1 MPKIN
6 FEIPH
11 SLSNEEAKDRLQRFV
26 ESLEAKFQDN
36 VSDLQQSWE
45 GDQLS
50 FGFKTYGIKIAGKIA
65 VEDSRIAVDV
75 DLPIS
80 AMMFKG
86 KIQGEIQKQLE
97 RLLK

>member
-11 SLSNEEAKDRLQRFV
+11 SLPADEAKDRLQRFV

-36 VSDLQQSWE
+36 VSDLQQSWD
-45 GDQLS
+45 GDHLA
-50 FGFKTYGIKIAGKIA
+50 FGFKTYGIKIAGKIG
-65 VEDSRIAVDV
+65 VEDHRIMVDV

-86 KIQGEIQKQLE
+86 KIESEIRKQLE
-97 RLLK
+97 RLLR

>member
-1 MPKIN
+1 VPKIN

-11 SLSNEEAKDRLQRFV
+11 PLSRDEAKERLQRFV
-26 ESLEAKFQDN
+26 ESLETKFQDN
-36 VSDLQQSWE
+36 VSDLQQSWN
-45 GDQLS
+45 GDQLE
-50 FGFKTYGIKIAGKIA
+50 FGFKTYGIKIAGNIA
-65 VEDSRIAVDV
+65 AEENQIAVDI

-86 KIQGEIQKQLE
+86 KIQSEIQKQLE

>member
-11 SLSNEEAKDRLQRFV
+11 PLSNEDAKDRLQRFV
-26 ESLEAKFQDN
+26 ESLESKFQDN

-45 GDQLS
+45 GDQLD
-50 FGFKTYGIKIAGKIA
+50 FGFKTFGIKIAGKIE
-65 VEDSRIAVDV
+65 VEEGRIAVDI

-86 KIQGEIQKQLE
+86 KIESEIRKQLE

>member
-11 SLSNEEAKDRLQRFV
+11 PLSNEDAKDRLQRFV
-26 ESLEAKFQDN
+26 ESLESKFQDN

-45 GDQLS
+45 GDRLD
-50 FGFKTYGIKIAGKIA
+50 FGFKTYGIKIAGNIN
-65 VEDSRIAVDV
+65 VEDSRIAVDI

-86 KIQGEIQKQLE
+86 KIESEIRKQLE

>member
-1 MPKIN
+1 VPKIN
-6 FEIPH
+6 FEILH
-11 SLSNEEAKDRLQRFV
+11 SMSDEEAKDRLERFV

-45 GDQLS
+45 GDQLNFS
-50 FGFKTYGIKIAGKIA
+50 FKTFGIKIAGKLA
-65 VEDSRIAVDV
+65 VEENRVAVDI

>member
-1 MPKIN
+1 VPKIN

-11 SLSNEEAKDRLQRFV
+11 PLSNEDAKDRLQRFV
-26 ESLEAKFQDN
+26 ESLESKFQDN

-45 GDQLS
+45 GDRLD
-50 FGFKTYGIKIAGKIA
+50 FGFKTYGIKIAGNIN
-65 VEDSRIAVDV
+65 VEDSRIAVDI

-86 KIQGEIQKQLE
+86 KIESEIRKQLE

>member
-11 SLSNEEAKDRLQRFV
+11 QMSNEEAKDRLQRFV
-26 ESLEAKFQDN
+26 ESLESKFQDS
-36 VSDLQQSWE
+36 VGDLQQSWN
-45 GDQLS
+45 GDQLD
-50 FGFKTYGIKIAGKIA
+50 FGFKTYGIKVAGKIA
-65 VEDSRIAVDV
+65 SEEQRVAVDI

-86 KIQGEIQKQLE
+86 KIQSEIQKQLE

>member
-11 SLSNEEAKDRLQRFV
+11 SLSADEAKDRLQRFV

-45 GDQLS
+45 GENLT
-50 FGFKTYGIKIAGKIA
+50 FGFKTYGIKIAGTIG
-65 VEDSRIAVDV
+65 VEELRIPVAV
-75 DLPIS
+75 DLPFS

-86 KIQGEIQKQLE
+86 KIESEIRKQLE
-97 RLLK
+97 RLLR